1 MAAVTQAITNYLGG
15 VSRQSD
21 QKKLPGQVRECLNAL
36 PDPTFGLRKRPG
48 TKFIKQLLPHSDEGG
63 STFTSTNAKWFYI
76 DNTADGEKYI
86 GHVDGQKI
94 RVWNTEDGT
103 ACDVDGVTFDS
114 LAPLTTYLGSGNKYY
129 DYDVLTVQAT
139 TLITN
144 KQKVIEPEAALTH
157 VANKGTVFL
166 TQVKYNTSYAVTIK
180 IDSTVIHLQRR

>member
-48 TKFIKQLLPHSDEGG
+48 TKFIKQIVDKASS

-76 DNTADGEKYI
+76 DNTVDNQRYI
-86 GHVDGQKI
+86 GHIDGQNI
-94 RVWNTEDGT
+94 RVWNTDGT
-103 ACDVDGVTFDS
+103 ACTITNNTFNG
-114 LAPLTTYLGSGNKYY
+114 LAPHTSYLDASNKQY

-139 TLITN
+139 SIITN
-144 KQKVIEPEAALTH
+144 KKKVIIIKHHQMENIH
-157 VANKGTVFL
+157 S
-166 TQVKYNTSYAVTIK
+166 KY
-180 IDSTVIHLQRR
+180 

>member
-48 TKFIKQLLPHSDEGG
+48 TKFIKQIVDKTSG

-76 DNTADGEKYI
+76 DNTTDGQKYI
-86 GHVDGQKI
+86 GHIDGQTV
-94 RVWNTEDGT
+94 RVWNTDGT
-103 ACDVDGVTFDS
+103 ACTVNAVTFDS

-139 TLITN
+139 SIITN
-144 KQKVIEPEAALTH
+144 KNKVIEPEAAPT
-157 VANKGTVFL
+157 
-166 TQVKYNTSYAVTIK
+166 
-180 IDSTVIHLQRR
+180 